1 MSAVQG
7 GLREVSEQ
15 NRLTAISN
23 LTYLPDSPGRSSQ
36 VIIIV
41 ERKEDWASYFPSEDV
56 MSAQEYLE
64 QPLEREAGKR
74 VQVINLCRSYKY
86 LGHGYY
92 CSLLA
97 EARGHKVIPS
107 VRTISE
113 LTKKS
118 LYGLALDDLGKTLD
132 KALNNHIYS
141 NTEGFTLTL
150 YFGKTNL
157 EPLQELARQIFEIF
171 PCPILLVEFRKSN
184 SWRIDGIKSGVLQ
197 KLREDQEDQFANS
210 LDSFSRK
217 VWRMPRSPAWPAT
230 TWPFCMTRKKRCRPP
245 TPRRWRISS
254 GRQRLGD
261 RCRSDREERLF
272 TNRRV

>member
-157 EPLQELARQIFEIF
+157 
-171 PCPILLVEFRKSN
+171 
-184 SWRIDGIKSGVLQ
+184 
-197 KLREDQEDQFANS
+197 
-210 LDSFSRK
+210 
-217 VWRMPRSPAWPAT
+217 
-230 TWPFCMTRKKRCRPP
+230 
-245 TPRRWRISS
+245 
-254 GRQRLGD
+254 
-261 RCRSDREERLF
+261 
-272 TNRRV
+272 